1 MRYSTFN
8 RLDLKIFDMKPL
20 IEIINTDNE
29 PNIID
34 QILTNKPM
42 QQQINYCDIMAKNV
56 LEMTDRLRDLGILG
70 DIRQRLGAKDEHDS
84 SFDKQ
89 IDSMSEDELISEWS
103 AWKLGSSE
111 WWKTMNRMYNRLRGN
126 F

>member
-1 MRYSTFN
+1 
-8 RLDLKIFDMKPL
+8 
-20 IEIINTDNE
+20 
-29 PNIID
+29 
-34 QILTNKPM
+34 M